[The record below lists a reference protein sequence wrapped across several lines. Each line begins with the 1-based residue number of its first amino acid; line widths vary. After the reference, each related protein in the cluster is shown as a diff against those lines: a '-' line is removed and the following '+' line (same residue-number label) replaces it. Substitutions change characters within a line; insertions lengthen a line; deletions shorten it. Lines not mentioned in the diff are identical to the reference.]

1 MPLSSI
7 NPKLTK
13 TWPRLQAHFNELKED
28 HFYDYFKKDNE
39 RANKFSISWNKF
51 YFDFSKNKIN
61 VKLPHWSNSAFTY
74 PVPVNMDTTLNNTD
88 LKLKLFDPLINK

>member
-39 RANKFSISWNKF
+39 RANKFSISE
-51 YFDFSKNKIN
+51 
-61 VKLPHWSNSAFTY
+61 
-74 PVPVNMDTTLNNTD
+74 
-88 LKLKLFDPLINK
+88 

>member
-13 TWPRLQAHFNELKED
+13 TWPRLQSHFNEIKED
-28 HFYDYFKKDNE
+28 YFNDYFKKDNRRAE
-39 RANKFSISWNKF
+39 RFSISWNKF

-61 VKLPHWSNSAFTY
+61 VKTISC
-74 PVPVNMDTTLNNTD
+74 
-88 LKLKLFDPLINK
+88 